1 MNDIDI
7 FSATENII
15 EILLNMQD
23 FLRRPVIKNKLER
36 FYLEDEKL
44 QRDTILIILTS
55 LPSEIKNIDKLIYVW
70 LDVLAELEV
79 SKINKII
86 QLYLGQFLKD
96 KKLLNKI
103 DVEVIINE
111 YLKLEREKRIKLKNC
126 FIESLFL
133 LPYKEDILKR
143 LPLKFLKTD

>member
-1 MNDIDI
+1 
-7 FSATENII
+7 
-15 EILLNMQD
+15 MQD